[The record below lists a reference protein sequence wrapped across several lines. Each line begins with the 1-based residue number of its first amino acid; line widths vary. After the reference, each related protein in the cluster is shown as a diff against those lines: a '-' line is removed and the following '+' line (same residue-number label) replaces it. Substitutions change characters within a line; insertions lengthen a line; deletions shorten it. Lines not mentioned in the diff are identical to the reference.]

1 MQHSRTRHAD
11 ARIGFVVPLAAT
23 LVLAA
28 LQPLIAATIHVQA
41 KSPGDAAAK
50 IQQAVDFAKDGDDVV
65 LEKGTY
71 ILSAEIVISKPITLR
86 GAKDQNATVLDGNHS
101 NRCLRLAHSGAVLED
116 LTITHGSGAQ
126 GGGGG
131 GIYCAAGTIRNC
143 VITENDSGDSSG
155 GGILVHGSLAI
166 QNSTIAGNKSCVGG
180 GIEVRGSLDMDTCIV
195 SGNVARVDAGGL
207 ECGSNTVIRNSVFAD
222 NIAGRNGAGIDTS
235 YRSSLSVVN
244 TTLRGNKATS
254 SVASHGGSLHI
265 TGTAS
270 ANLQTCVITRNSS
283 GCKGGGVF
291 NADRLN
297 LVGCTIENNT
307 AGTEGGG
314 IFNYPTRSVRAE
326 NCRIAG
332 NSAAKGSDMH
342 GELTSA
348 GSTQIGSAAEC
359 TIVVEAAK
367 Q

>member
-166 QNSTIAGNKSCVGG
+166 RNSTIAGSC
-180 GIEVRGSLDMDTCIV
+180 
-195 SGNVARVDAGGL
+195 
-207 ECGSNTVIRNSVFAD
+207 
-222 NIAGRNGAGIDTS
+222 
-235 YRSSLSVVN
+235 
-244 TTLRGNKATS
+244 
-254 SVASHGGSLHI
+254 
-265 TGTAS
+265 
-270 ANLQTCVITRNSS
+270 
-283 GCKGGGVF
+283 
-291 NADRLN
+291 
-297 LVGCTIENNT
+297 
-307 AGTEGGG
+307 
-314 IFNYPTRSVRAE
+314 
-326 NCRIAG
+326 
-332 NSAAKGSDMH
+332 
-342 GELTSA
+342 
-348 GSTQIGSAAEC
+348 
-359 TIVVEAAK
+359 
-367 Q
+367 